1 MIYSPFS
8 LLLEFSA
15 VKLNSCTQLNN
26 IILLIL
32 SFTDA
37 GSVKPSYCDSSL
49 EDKKGAKKR
58 RLLVGKSQETT
69 MMNVETLKWECHLKH
84 CPGALCV
91 TIPAV
96 STSCKK
102 ITGFLDN

>member
-37 GSVKPSYCDSSL
+37 GSVKPS
-49 EDKKGAKKR
+49 
-58 RLLVGKSQETT
+58 
-69 MMNVETLKWECHLKH
+69 
-84 CPGALCV
+84 
-91 TIPAV
+91 
-96 STSCKK
+96 
-102 ITGFLDN
+102 

>member
-58 RLLVGKSQETT
+58 RLLVGKSPGNHNDEHRNIKMGVPFKALSRCFMCDYPCCLNFVQE
-69 MMNVETLKWECHLKH
+69 NYWV
-84 CPGALCV
+84 
-91 TIPAV
+91 
-96 STSCKK
+96 
-102 ITGFLDN
+102 FR